1 MNQNKTMIIA
11 EAGVNHNGDLN
22 LAKELIDAAD
32 LAGADYVK
40 FQTFISEECIT
51 KDLRKADYQAAN
63 TRDKEN
69 KESQLEM
76 VKKLELSRAD
86 HQILIDYCKNKNVN
100 FLSTAFDSKSV
111 DLLEDYSIPF
121 YKIASS
127 ELTNLPL
134 LRKIGSLK
142 KPVILSTGMAN
153 IQEIQASIQIL
164 TESGLDREKITLLH
178 CNTEYPT
185 PMNDVNLNAIQ
196 TIKNHFGLITGYS
209 DHSLG
214 IEVPIAA
221 VALGAKIIEKHFTID
236 TNLEGPDH
244 KASLT
249 PLQLSEMVKGI
260 RNIEKALGN
269 GIKEATASEIRN
281 IPVMRKSIVA
291 RKNIIKG
298 EILSIENITIKRPG
312 TGISPMRWDDV
323 IGQEANK
330 NYSPDELIE
339 L

>member
-1 MNQNKTMIIA
+1 MNQNKTIIIA

-22 LAKELIDAAD
+22 LAKQLIDAAD

-51 KDLRKADYQAAN
+51 KDLRKADYQAEN
-63 TRDKEN
+63 TGDKEN
-69 KESQLEM
+69 IETQLEM
-76 VKKLELSRAD
+76 VKKLELSRSD
-86 HQILIDYCKNKNVN
+86 HQILIDYCKDKNVN

-111 DLLEDYSIPF
+111 DLLEESRIPF

-134 LRKIGSLK
+134 LRKIGNLK

-196 TIKNHFGLITGYS
+196 TIK
-209 DHSLG
+209 
-214 IEVPIAA
+214 
-221 VALGAKIIEKHFTID
+221 
-236 TNLEGPDH
+236 
-244 KASLT
+244 
-249 PLQLSEMVKGI
+249 
-260 RNIEKALGN
+260 
-269 GIKEATASEIRN
+269 
-281 IPVMRKSIVA
+281 SIV
-291 RKNIIKG
+291 N
-298 EILSIENITIKRPG
+298 
-312 TGISPMRWDDV
+312 
-323 IGQEANK
+323 
-330 NYSPDELIE
+330 
-339 L
+339 

>member
-1 MNQNKTMIIA
+1 MNQNKTIIIA

-22 LAKELIDAAD
+22 LAKQLIDAAD

-51 KDLRKADYQAAN
+51 KDLRKADYQAEN
-63 TRDKEN
+63 TGDKEN
-69 KESQLEM
+69 IETQLEM
-76 VKKLELSRAD
+76 VKKLELSRSD
-86 HQILIDYCKNKNVN
+86 HQILIDYCKDKNVN

-111 DLLEDYSIPF
+111 DLLEESRIPF

-134 LRKIGSLK
+134 LRKIGNLK

-221 VALGAKIIEKHFTID
+221 VALGAQIIEKHFTID

-291 RKNIIKG
+291 RKTILEG
-298 EILSIENITIKRPG
+298 EILTAENITIKRPG